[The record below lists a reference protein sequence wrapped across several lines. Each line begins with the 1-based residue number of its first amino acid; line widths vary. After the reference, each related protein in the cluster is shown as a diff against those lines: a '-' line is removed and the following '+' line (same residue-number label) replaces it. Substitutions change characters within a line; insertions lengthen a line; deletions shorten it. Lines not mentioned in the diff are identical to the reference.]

1 MKNARSDF
9 PECNARVF
17 FLSRRYPKTQIY
29 DDNKQKKRRKSSL
42 KMGNEQ
48 LLMIQSIT
56 NTVNLVLID

>member
-9 PECNARVF
+9 PECNARAF
-17 FLSRRYPKTQIY
+17 FLSRRNPKTQIY

>member
-9 PECNARVF
+9 PECNVRAF
-17 FLSRRYPKTQIY
+17 FLSRRNPKTQIY